1 LSRAVFW
8 LSLFFV
14 GGVFLGSFV
23 DMSQRFALALFVV
36 GIFLMIVFWRQKM
49 VVFAGAALI
58 VCTLGIARHNSEELA
73 VLSLG
78 ESVFDANQEV
88 MFLARV
94 VKDPD
99 IRANNIQLQLESK
112 ALPGQKVLVS
122 VDQLFGYEYGDILKV
137 SGRLQVPIVFDEFDY
152 KTYLAQQGIS
162 FVMYQPEIELVER
175 GSYEGIFSNA
185 YAVVLKLKHMFRE
198 VLHEHIRPPQSTIL
212 GAILLGDKSAMQDET
227 KEKLNV
233 SGLRHITA
241 ISGMHVG
248 LLTILLMR
256 LFIWIGLWRF
266 QAFYVTVIF
275 MILFIVLTGLQ
286 PSAVRA
292 GIMGGMFLLGQ
303 YVGRINVSMRALVFA
318 AVIMLGINPLLLGSV
333 GFQLSFLAVLGIMLF
348 LPIFQHLSRGI
359 SKKLQDIRDIM
370 GMTIAAQILTLPILI
385 FNFGYISL
393 VSVVTNL
400 LVVPILPFL
409 LALGFIFLIGGSFI
423 GLLGLVLSLPVFF
436 LLSYLTFIVD
446 YSSQLPFA
454 AVQVENISVFWLALL
469 HAPIALFYW
478 TFRKRQEFPGLY

>member
-1 LSRAVFW
+1 MSLSRAIFW
-8 LSLFFV
+8 LSLCFV

-23 DMSQRFALALFVV
+23 DMSQRFALAFLVV
-36 GIFLMIVFWRQKM
+36 GIFLVTVFWEQKR
-49 VVFAGAALI
+49 VVFIGA
-58 VCTLGIARHNSEELA
+58 VVVVVTLGVMRYNSEEVA

-94 VKDPD
+94 LEEPD
-99 IRANNIQLQLESK
+99 RRADNTQLILKSS

-122 VDQLFGYEYGDILKV
+122 IDRARGYEYGDILKV
-137 SGRLQVPIVFDEFDY
+137 SGRLQTPVVFDEFDY

-162 FVMYQPEIELVER
+162 FIMYQPEIELVER
-175 GSYEGIFSNA
+175 GSYEGFSQSA

-198 VLHEHIRPPQSTIL
+198 VLKEHITPPQSTIL
-212 GAILLGDKSAMQDET
+212 GAILLGDKSALQVET
-227 KEKLNV
+227 KEKLNA

-256 LFIWIGLWRF
+256 LFIWIGLWRQ
-266 QAFYVTVIF
+266 QAFYVTVAF

-292 GIMGGMFLLGQ
+292 GIMGGMLLLGQ
-303 YVGRINVSMRALVFA
+303 YLGRIHVSMRALVFA
-318 AVIMLGINPLLLGSV
+318 AVIMLGMNPLLLGNV

-348 LPIFQHLSRGI
+348 LPIFQHLSRNI
-359 SKKLQDIRDIM
+359 PKKLQDVRDLM
-370 GMTIAAQILTLPILI
+370 GMTVAAQILTLPILI
-385 FNFGYISL
+385 FNFGYVSL
-393 VSVVTNL
+393 VSVVTNI

-409 LALGFIFLIGGSFI
+409 LGLGFI
-423 GLLGLVLSLPVFF
+423 LGL
-436 LLSYLTFIVD
+436 IN
-446 YSSQLPFA
+446 
-454 AVQVENISVFWLALL
+454 E
-469 HAPIALFYW
+469 
-478 TFRKRQEFPGLY
+478 